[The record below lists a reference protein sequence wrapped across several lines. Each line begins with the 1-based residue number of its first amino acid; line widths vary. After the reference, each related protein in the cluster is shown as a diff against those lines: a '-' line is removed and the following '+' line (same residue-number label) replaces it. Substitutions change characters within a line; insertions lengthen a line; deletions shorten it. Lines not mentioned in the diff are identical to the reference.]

1 VRAADV
7 CHQDS
12 RLRFGTFL
20 EGDTVTAIGVI
31 GLGNMGR
38 GMALTLKRAG
48 YRVLGFDVAEAARS
62 ALAGEGVETFVTI
75 STVVAA
81 ADIVILS
88 LPTAEIVET
97 VVTGADGI
105 LAHAR
110 AGVVVVDTSTSHPL
124 TSRKLAGML
133 AARGMAFIDA
143 PVSGGPKGAVTGT
156 MTMVIG
162 ADDASLARV
171 MPVLECMSS
180 KRVHVGPVGAGNVA
194 KIVNNLLCAA
204 HLLTAAEA
212 LRIARAAGVD
222 AERLLDGL
230 NAGSG
235 RSGVTLANVP
245 TWVLNGAFDS
255 GFTMKLMRKD
265 IRLAEQFIG
274 ELGLSLPLAADTAR
288 IWADSASTIAD
299 GEDFNRIVELQ
310 LGPIGRS

>member
-1 VRAADV
+1 
-7 CHQDS
+7 
-12 RLRFGTFL
+12 L
-20 EGDTVTAIGVI
+20 EGSIVTAVGVI

-38 GMALTLKRAG
+38 GMALTLKGAG
-48 YRVLGFDVAEAARS
+48 FRVVGFDVAEATRA
-62 ALAGEGVETFVTI
+62 ALAGEGIETVATI
-75 STVVAA
+75 GAIIAA
-81 ADIVILS
+81 ADSVILS
-88 LPTAEIVET
+88 LPTADIVEA
-97 VVTGADGI
+97 VVAGEDGI

-110 AGVVVVDTSTSHPL
+110 AGVVVVDTSTSHPE
-124 TSRKLAGML
+124 TSRKLAAL
-133 AARGMAFIDA
+133 LSPKGMAFIDA
-143 PVSGGPKGAVTGT
+143 PVSGGPKGAITGT

-162 ADDASLARV
+162 ADDADLARV
-171 MPVLECMSS
+171 MPVLERMSA

-212 LRIARAAGVD
+212 VRIARAAGVD

-235 RSGVTLANVP
+235 RSGVTLANFP

-265 IRLAEQFIG
+265 VRLAEQFVG
-274 ELGLSLPLAADTAR
+274 ELGLSLPLATDTAR

-310 LGPIGRS
+310 LGPIAKA